1 MKSLRSYRGNEAL
14 ILVFVRL
21 LAVLCSNSNY
31 GMIHSEVED
40 ACLLVLEQNLI
51 EEVELCVN
59 CVQLPE
65 TAISLSGVMLK
76 SALYGN

>member
-1 MKSLRSYRGNEAL
+1 MKSLRSDRGNEAL
-14 ILVFVRL
+14 IQVLLRL
-21 LAVLCSNSNY
+21 IAVLCSNSNY

-51 EEVELCVN
+51 EEVVLCVN

>member
-1 MKSLRSYRGNEAL
+1 
-14 ILVFVRL
+14 
-21 LAVLCSNSNY
+21 
-31 GMIHSEVED
+31 MIHSEVED

-51 EEVELCVN
+51 EEVVLCVN